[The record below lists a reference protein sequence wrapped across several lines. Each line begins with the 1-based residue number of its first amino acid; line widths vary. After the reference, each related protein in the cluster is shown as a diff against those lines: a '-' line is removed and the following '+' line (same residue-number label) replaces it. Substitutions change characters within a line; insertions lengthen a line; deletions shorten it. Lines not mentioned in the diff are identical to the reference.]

1 MSIARSPPRG
11 DCSMTYGTNAA
22 IFKFSTCSIGK
33 VIRTTYATGWWPG
46 VETDR
51 ALASSILHS
60 TFFSQNLI
68 RSQDQSRVFEQ
79 NNHQETY
86 NGECKK
92 KNKKEWSV
100 LF

>member
-1 MSIARSPPRG
+1 
-11 DCSMTYGTNAA
+11 MTYGTNAA

-68 RSQDQSRVFEQ
+68 RSQDQSRFLD
-79 NNHQETY
+79 NSTILETSI
-86 NGECKK
+86 GEGTKTDA
-92 KNKKEWSV
+92 
-100 LF
+100 